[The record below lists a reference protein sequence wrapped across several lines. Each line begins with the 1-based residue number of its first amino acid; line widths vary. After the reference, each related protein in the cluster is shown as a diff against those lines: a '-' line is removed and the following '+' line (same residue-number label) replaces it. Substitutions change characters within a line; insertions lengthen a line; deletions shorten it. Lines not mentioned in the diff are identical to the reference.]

1 MTIRHLGQ
9 SPIYPGLHPNLCASP
24 CQVFRKYQVRL
35 SRTTV
40 SKILKDSD
48 KWLSVSGVA
57 AKQKRCRAAK
67 FPDLEK
73 ALALWYQQVRGSCVA
88 DVTIS
93 LGRQTM
99 AVSYGWV
106 RILSLVTTPANLFVA

>member
-1 MTIRHLGQ
+1 M
-9 SPIYPGLHPNLCASP
+9 
-24 CQVFRKYQVRL
+24 FRKYQVRL

-73 ALALWYQQVRGSCVA
+73 ALALWYQQVRWYNPPMKVLVYCARCCQQTWTPDLSVVI
-88 DVTIS
+88 VT
-93 LGRQTM
+93 LT
-99 AVSYGWV
+99 
-106 RILSLVTTPANLFVA
+106 